1 MLILGIW
8 ISFILLVIFLV
19 LSLFKDLKTKKE
31 ELENLSLEFS
41 ILKIKSGRINYIK
54 TYIDSTKLPEVNF
67 EFVIE

>member
-8 ISFILLVIFLV
+8 VSFILLVIFLT

-41 ILKIKSGRINYIK
+41 ILKIKSGRILK
-54 TYIDSTKLPEVNF
+54 STMELID
-67 EFVIE
+67 

>member
-41 ILKIKSGRINYIK
+41 ILKIKSGRILK
-54 TYIDSTKLPEVNF
+54 STLELID
-67 EFVIE
+67 